1 MAERLHHLSPML
13 GLLAL
18 LASGLLVGK
27 LARRVTPAAEVLLL
41 GIVTAIVLLEFASLS
56 RTSGGSTVHEM
67 LEWILPGIR

>member
-1 MAERLHHLSPML
+1 ML

-41 GIVTAIVLLEFASLS
+41 GLVAGIVLLEFASWS
-56 RTSGGSTVHEM
+56 RSAGSTVNE
-67 LEWILPGIR
+67 LLGWLLPGIR